1 MPGAACCHSRRG
13 APRPGDPPR
22 ERTRRPSRHWLVR
35 REAPRRRGRCPRRG
49 GPSRAAQVRD
59 EERELRARRSPHL
72 EPALGLPAA
81 EQPGRS
87 DRRGLTPHLA
97 GENGEE
103 AERLL
108 SARKEPLE
116 HRQGYRSILL
126 LDGARELEDLAR
138 AMLAHHRSHL
148 RHADPPVL
156 RASSYGSLGH
166 FPREGGRIVA
176 DQGKEELCRLV
187 AQLIAL
193 GGSAGTKPG
202 DERAAG

>member
-1 MPGAACCHSRRG
+1 MPGVACCHSRRG

-22 ERTRRPSRHWLVR
+22 ERTRRPTRRRLVR
-35 REAPRRRGRCPRRG
+35 GEAPRRRERRARRG

-72 EPALGLPAA
+72 EPTLGLPAA

-87 DRRGLTPHLA
+87 DGRGLTPHLA

-108 SARKEPLE
+108 SAREEPLE
-116 HRQGYRSILL
+116 HRQGYRGVFL

-156 RASSYGSLGH
+156 RASTYGGLGH
-166 FPREGGRIVA
+166 LAREGGGIVA
-176 DQGKEELCRLV
+176 DQSEQELRRLV
-187 AQLIAL
+187 TQLI
-193 GGSAGTKPG
+193 
-202 DERAAG
+202 